1 MLYRNLFVWVV
12 HKGLSFFHGFVFYI
26 RQHDCSWIS
35 YAANLRNIAE
45 PCASRADFYHL
56 SRNAYRSND
65 LRDKMLQSTIPRT
78 MRCFDDCRACKVL
91 VQTYKNISGG
101 GLNPL
106 YPLLNTALQEN
117 VASSVSV
124 EKKSNLSFIETKRT
138 QIALILRRLKTK
150 KSKYFS

>member
-12 HKGLSFFHGFVFYI
+12 HKGFSFFHGFVFYI
-26 RQHDCSWIS
+26 RQHGCSWIN

-45 PCASRADFYHL
+45 PCAWSADFYHL

-101 GLNPL
+101 GGWTP
-106 YPLLNTALQEN
+106 
-117 VASSVSV
+117 
-124 EKKSNLSFIETKRT
+124 
-138 QIALILRRLKTK
+138 LILSWIRPYKRMLRHPSALKKKAICRL
-150 KSKYFS
+150 SKQKELRLRWWYED